1 MSRVDAFF
9 LVGVCATATEF
20 HTDRALAEISQETI
34 LKLNGPQAIKGTT
47 AEADRCPNP
56 NPNPNVYPNPNP
68 NPNPDPKFNPNPNP
82 NPKPNPNPNL
92 NL

>member
-1 MSRVDAFF
+1 MSRVDALF

-47 AEADRCPNP
+47 AEADR
-56 NPNPNVYPNPNP
+56 
-68 NPNPDPKFNPNPNP
+68 
-82 NPKPNPNPNL
+82 
-92 NL
+92 